1 MKDVPRWRIAAA
13 GVVVAVMIFL
23 AAKFTPIYI
32 HNMELQNFVADLA
45 AHSPSQSDAAL
56 RAKVLERARGLD
68 LPVLPGD
75 VAIQRSPDRVRIE
88 VRYIVRVN
96 APGYTVD
103 LHFYPG
109 AGSR

>member
-1 MKDVPRWRIAAA
+1 MKGVPRWRIAAA
-13 GVVVAVMIFL
+13 VIVVAVMIFL

-32 HNMELQNFVADLA
+32 HNLELQNFVTDLA
-45 AHSPSQSDAAL
+45 ARNASQPDGAL
-56 RAKVLERARGLD
+56 RARVLERARGLN

-75 VAIQRSPDRVRIE
+75 VTIQRSSDRVRID
-88 VRYIVRVN
+88 VRYVVRVD

>member
-1 MKDVPRWRIAAA
+1 MV
-13 GVVVAVMIFL
+13 FL
-23 AAKFTPIYI
+23 AAKFTPIYV
-32 HNMELQNFVADLA
+32 HNMELQNYVADLA
-45 AHSPSQSDAAL
+45 ARRPSQADEIL
-56 RAKVLERARGLD
+56 RARVLERARALE

-75 VAIQRSPDRVRIE
+75 VSIERSSDRVRIE
-88 VRYIVRVN
+88 VRYVVRVN

>member
-1 MKDVPRWRIAAA
+1 MKIPRWRIAAA
-13 GVVVAVMIFL
+13 GVVVAAMIFL

-32 HNMELQNFVADLA
+32 HNLELQNFVTDLA
-45 AHSPSQSDAAL
+45 AHSPSQPDNVL
-56 RAKVLERARGLD
+56 RAQVLDRARGLD

-75 VAIQRSPDRVRIE
+75 VAIDRSPDRVRIE